1 MNCSNCHSDNPDTGT
16 FCGVC
21 GTRLRQVCPKC
32 EFPNLPGDKFCSGCG
47 ERLEEKQVTGR
58 IDLSTE
64 GERRQITVLFSDLS
78 RYTFLSE
85 SIDPEEV
92 KDLMSCVFGEIVQ
105 VVTRYRGYT
114 HKFVG
119 DAIMVLFGLPA
130 SREDD
135 PIRAI
140 RAAKEFHRLVESLS
154 PRFKGKLNQPLL
166 IHSGINTG
174 LVVTGSLVQG
184 SEGAEIVGEAV
195 NVATRL
201 MGLAKPGEILV
212 GPETYRQ
219 VQGHF
224 DFEALGS
231 LQIRGKTEPVQAYKV
246 LSVKEEPITIHRF
259 AGLRADFIGREAE
272 LSRLDDAIR
281 RLGEGKTTIV
291 TLCGEAGSGKSRL
304 VEHFKGTLDLNAIE
318 WREGHAYAYA
328 QNIPYFPL
336 IDLLNRTWHIQEA
349 DGPEVVGVKIEIAVE
364 RLNLRKEDVVP
375 YIGRLYGLDYPELA
389 EVSPESWKFNLREAV
404 KAILRAISARR
415 PTLFCLED
423 LHWADP
429 SSIDLFRYI
438 LSDLAYPVLFLSVY
452 RPPFSLIANDQ
463 LNALQNVRQEI
474 HLGDLSSR
482 EAQDMLGSLLKTNAL
497 TSELKSLVQQKAEG
511 NPFYLEEVVNA
522 LIETGILKPENGSWR
537 LIGSIRQTDVP
548 TTVQGVISA
557 RIDRLEGKTKRILQE
572 ASVIGRAFVHE
583 LLQRVTE
590 FREEIDDRL
599 SDLQK
604 LDLVRIT
611 SLHPNVEYT
620 FKHALTQEVVYN
632 SLLKKDRQKI
642 HEKVAVAIEDIF
654 KERLAE
660 FYETLAFHFV
670 EALAVDKAIAYLIK
684 SGEKGLNQYALDES
698 QKHFKEAYG
707 ILSRREPR
715 SNQEELLLIEVLLK
729 WSIVF
734 YYRGDFAELTDLLIA
749 HKELAESIGDKAK
762 LGMYYASLGFAL
774 RCREEFEESYRYLR
788 MALEL
793 GEEITSPLVIGYACS
808 QLGWTCAELG
818 LLDEAVQFGERA
830 RDISKLLVSDHF
842 LTCVSYLALGQAY
855 WYRGDSKKAFEVGKT
870 LVEFGDRHAHA
881 RSTVCGYYT
890 MGHSHFIAG
899 DLPSAIGC
907 YKKAVDVST
916 DPYYSYFPRTTLGYA
931 YVSDGQFEKA
941 EKVIKE
947 VYAFS
952 RNSGV
957 ETIGT
962 AAHGLLGMVMTG
974 MGNLSGGIRRLEDV
988 RKIFSDKKR
997 RCLYAA
1003 SENTLGRVYLQVA
1016 HGNKRRD
1023 ISLILRNLKF
1033 LSTNLFV
1040 ASKKAEI
1047 HFNRAVET
1055 ARVIGAKSIL
1065 AQAYFNLGQLYRAR
1079 KNPEKARIYFSQA
1092 VSLFERC
1099 RAETY
1104 LQQARKALASLDP
1117 P

>member
-1 MNCSNCHSDNPDTGT
+1 VAG
-16 FCGVC
+16 
-21 GTRLRQVCPKC
+21 KA
-32 EFPNLPGDKFCSGCG
+32 
-47 ERLEEKQVTGR
+47 
-58 IDLSTE
+58 DLSAE
-64 GERRQITVLFSDLS
+64 GERKQITVLFSDLS

-92 KDLMSCVFGEIVQ
+92 KDVMSCVFGEIVQ
-105 VVTRYRGYT
+105 VVTQHQGYT

-119 DAIMVLFGLPA
+119 DAIMVLFGLPI

-140 RAAKEFHRLVESLS
+140 RAAKEFHRLVESLT
-154 PRFKGKLNQPLL
+154 PRFKGTLKQPLL

-184 SEGAEIVGEAV
+184 SEGAEIVGETV

-201 MGLAKPGEILV
+201 MELAKAGEILV

-219 VQGHF
+219 AQGYF
-224 DFEALGS
+224 DFEKLGS
-231 LQIRGKTEPVQAYKV
+231 LQMKGKTEPVQAYRA
-246 LSVKEEPITIHRF
+246 LSLKEEPITIHRF
-259 AGLRADFIGREAE
+259 SGLRADFIGREAE
-272 LSRLDDAIR
+272 LGQLRDAIS

-304 VEHFKGTLDLNAIE
+304 VEHFKETLDPNAIQ

-336 IDLLNRTWHIQEA
+336 VDLLNRAWHIQEA
-349 DGPEVVGVKIEIAVE
+349 DGPDVVKVKIETAVE
-364 RLNLRKEDVVP
+364 RLDLRKEDVVP
-375 YIGRLYGLDYPELA
+375 YIGRLYALDYPELA
-389 EVSPESWKFNLREAV
+389 DVSPESWKFNLREVV
-404 KAILRAISARR
+404 KAILGAICARR
-415 PTLFCLED
+415 PTLICLED

-438 LSDLAYPVLFLSVY
+438 LSDLSYPVLFLSVY
-452 RPPFSLIANDQ
+452 RPPFSLIPNDQ
-463 LNALQNVRQEI
+463 ANALQDLYREI
-474 HLGDLSSR
+474 RLGELSSR

-497 TSELKSLVQQKAEG
+497 TLELKSLVQQKAEG
-511 NPFYLEEVVNA
+511 NPFYLEEVVNS
-522 LIETGILKPENGSWR
+522 LIETGILKSENGSWR
-537 LIGSIRQTDVP
+537 LVRSIRQADVP

-557 RIDRLEGKTKRILQE
+557 RIDRLEGRTRRVLQE

-583 LLQRVTE
+583 LLQRITE
-590 FREEIDDRL
+590 SREEIDDCL
-599 SDLQK
+599 GDLQK
-604 LDLVRIT
+604 LDLVRIK

-620 FKHALTQEVVYN
+620 FKHALTQEVAYN

-642 HEKVAVAIEDIF
+642 HEKIAVAIEDIF

-670 EALAVDKAIAYLIK
+670 EALAVDKAIFYLIK

-698 QKHFKEAYG
+698 QKHFKEAYA
-707 ILSRREPR
+707 ILSSRELR
-715 SNQEELLLIEVLLK
+715 SKQEELLLIEVLLK

-749 HKELAESIGDKAK
+749 HKGLAESVGDRAK

-788 MALEL
+788 KALEL
-793 GEEITSPLVIGYACS
+793 GEEITNPLVIGYACS

-842 LTCVSYLALGQAY
+842 LTCISYLALGQAC
-855 WYRGDSKKAFEVGKT
+855 WYRGDSKKAFEVGEA
-870 LVEFGDRHAHA
+870 LVEFGDRYAHA

-890 MGHSHFIAG
+890 MGHSYFIAG
-899 DLPSAIGC
+899 DLPSAIEC
-907 YKKAVDVST
+907 YKKAVDASA
-916 DPYYSYFPRTTLGYA
+916 DPYYSHFPRTTLGYA
-931 YVSDGQFEKA
+931 YVSNGQFEKA
-941 EKVIKE
+941 EEVIKE
-947 VYAFS
+947 VYTFS

-957 ETIGT
+957 EIIGT

-974 MGNLSGGIRRLEDV
+974 MGNFSEGIKRLEDV

-1003 SENTLGRVYLQVA
+1003 SEVTLGRVYLQVA
-1016 HGNKRRD
+1016 HGKRRKD
-1023 ISLILRNLKF
+1023 LSLILRNLKF
-1033 LSTNLFV
+1033 LSSNLFV
-1040 ASKKAEI
+1040 ASKKAEL

-1055 ARVIGAKSIL
+1055 AKAIGAKSIL

-1079 KNPEKARIYFSQA
+1079 KKSEKARIYFSQA
-1092 VSLFERC
+1092 VSLFEQC
-1099 RAETY
+1099 QAETY
-1104 LQQARKALASLDP
+1104 LQQAREALASLDP
-1117 P
+1117 L